1 MKFSVHTAVGPT
13 QMHST
18 WRALLQNIELMPQDE
33 DFRFQPPSRL
43 EAVAHHADEEEAN
56 CDHQSQ
62 SCSDS
67 LAAVTLAEEVFGSDN
82 RG

>member
-18 WRALLQNIELMPQDE
+18 WRALLQNIELMPQDQYFGFE
-33 DFRFQPPSRL
+33 PVSRL
-43 EAVAHHADEEEAN
+43 EAVGQEADKKEAN
-56 CDHQSQ
+56 CDHQPQ

-67 LAAVTLAEEVFGSDN
+67 VTALTPGGWSFQK
-82 RG
+82 RQP